1 MAKRTAQRSEI
12 KAVPQFLNESLYVGI
27 DIGKGKH
34 LAGFLSKTLLERHE
48 RFEACPA
55 LVFENSREGFRL
67 LIERIRSLTPLE
79 HVFILMERTGHYHR
93 ALAQYLQELDVSI
106 SVPTPCRSL

>member
-48 RFEACPA
+48 RFEGCPV
-55 LVFENSREGFRL
+55 LIFEQSRQGFRS
-67 LIERIRSLTPLE
+67 LIERIRSYVPLE
-79 HVFILMERTGHYHR
+79 QVY
-93 ALAQYLQELDVSI
+93 V
-106 SVPTPCRSL
+106 